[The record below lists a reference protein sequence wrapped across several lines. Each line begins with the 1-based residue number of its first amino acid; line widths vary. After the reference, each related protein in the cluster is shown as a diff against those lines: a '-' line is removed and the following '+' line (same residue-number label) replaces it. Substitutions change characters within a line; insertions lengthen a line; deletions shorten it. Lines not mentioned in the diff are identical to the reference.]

1 MSRRSACSSDW
12 SNSGAKSSAS
22 ASASRMKLTQLLKDY
37 FPQALDWAG
46 EIEKVMACEFLS
58 KWPTLEKLQ
67 KSKPETIR
75 SFYREHGARRSH
87 VIEEQ
92 LRQVRSALPL
102 TTDEP
107 VIETSTLMVKTIAPQ
122 LHLVVDAIAHFDE
135 RIKKLFQVH
144 PDAHIFSSL
153 PGAGP
158 ILAPRLL
165 AAMGSDRSRFNSSE
179 EVAKYSGI
187 VPRPRSQP

>member
-1 MSRRSACSSDW
+1 MIEDRL
-12 SNSGAKSSAS
+12 G
-22 ASASRMKLTQLLKDY
+22 
-37 FPQALDWAG
+37 QA
-46 EIEKVMACEFLS
+46 
-58 KWPTLEKLQ
+58 
-67 KSKPETIR
+67 
-75 SFYREHGARRSH
+75 
-87 VIEEQ
+87 
-92 LRQVRSALPL
+92 RSALPL

-122 LHLVVDAIAHFDE
+122 LHLVIDAIAHFDE
-135 RIKKLFQVH
+135 SIKRLFQEH
-144 PDAHIFSSL
+144 PDANIFSSL

-187 VPRPRSQP
+187 APVT